1 MTAAFTVPAFS
12 DLPAH
17 WPRALAPEALA
28 SVETPTP
35 YLITDL
41 STVADRY
48 HRFRAALPGIRP
60 HYAMKCNSSPEILR
74 TLADIGA
81 GFEVASLGELK
92 MLQYIGV
99 DPADVLYSNPIKPP
113 SHVAAAHEA
122 GLWRFSFDSP
132 GELDKIASHAPG
144 SAVYLR
150 LRVDDSNST
159 FPLSRKFGASDPE
172 AVDLLRRARKL
183 GLLPY
188 GLTFH
193 VGSQSA
199 DVSAWRRAVAA
210 AGRIMAEASEDGVTL
225 TMLNIGGGFPSRY
238 VSAVPDIEEIGAAV
252 VPAIDE
258 LLPYRPS
265 LLTAEPGRHLVA
277 ESGVLVATVLGRETR
292 GDENW
297 IYLDV
302 GAFNGMMETLQT
314 GNTWEYP
321 LWTSRA
327 DHGAASLEKFTVTG
341 PSCDSSDTMF
351 YGVDLPSTI
360 APGDRVYIG
369 SAGAYTLS
377 YASGFNGFP
386 PPTPVFVD
394 HAGPA

>member
-1 MTAAFTVPAFS
+1 MTAVLTVPAF
-12 DLPAH
+12 

-28 SVETPTP
+28 SVSTPTP

-132 GELDKIASHAPG
+132 GELDKIASFAPG

-159 FPLSRKFGASDPE
+159 FPLSRKFGASFDE
-172 AVDLLRRARKL
+172 AADLLRRARKL
-183 GLLPY
+183 GLRPY

-210 AGRIMAEASEDGVTL
+210 AGRIMAEADVTL

-238 VSAVPDIEEIGAAV
+238 VSEVPDIEEIGAAV
-252 VPAIDE
+252 LPAIDE
-258 LLPYRPS
+258 LLPYRPA

-327 DHGAASLEKFTVTG
+327 DHGVASMLPFTVTG

>member
-1 MTAAFTVPAFS
+1 MSAVLTVPAF
-12 DLPAH
+12 
-17 WPRALAPEALA
+17 WPRALAPDVLA
-28 SVETPTP
+28 SVQTPTP

-48 HRFRAALPGIRP
+48 HRFCAALPGIRP

-74 TLADIGA
+74 TLADAGA

-113 SHVAAAHEA
+113 SHVAAAHAA

-132 GELDKIASHAPG
+132 GELDKIAEHAPG

-150 LRVDDSNST
+150 LRVDDSNSM
-159 FPLSRKFGASDPE
+159 FPLSRKFGATEPE
-172 AVDLLRRARKL
+172 AADLLRRARKL
-183 GLLPY
+183 GLRPY

-199 DVSAWRRAVAA
+199 VVSAWRGAVAA
-210 AGRIMAEASEDGVTL
+210 AGRIMAEADVTL

-238 VSAVPDIEEIGAAV
+238 VADVPEIEEIGAAV
-252 VPAIDE
+252 MPAIDE

-292 GDENW
+292 DDENW

-321 LWTSRA
+321 LWTSRS
-327 DHGAASLEKFTVTG
+327 DHGLASFEKFTVTG

>member
-1 MTAAFTVPAFS
+1 MTAVLTV
-12 DLPAH
+12 PAH
-17 WPRALAPEALA
+17 WPIALAPDVLA
-28 SVETPTP
+28 SVRTPTP

-48 HRFRAALPGIRP
+48 HRFCAALPGIRP

-74 TLADIGA
+74 TLADAGA

-113 SHVAAAHEA
+113 SHVAAAHAA

-159 FPLSRKFGASDPE
+159 FPLSRKFGASESE
-172 AVDLLRRARKL
+172 ASDLLRRARKL
-183 GLLPY
+183 GLRPY

-199 DVSAWRRAVAA
+199 VVSAWRRAVAA
-210 AGRIMAEASEDGVTL
+210 AGRIMAEADVTL

-238 VSAVPDIEEIGAAV
+238 VSEVPDIEEIGAAV

-327 DHGAASLEKFTVTG
+327 DHGLVACEKFTVTG

-386 PPTPVFVD
+386 PPTPVFLD